1 MDQKNLVKIWEL
13 HTTAEFV
20 RRDVEATMATMTDD
34 PYIKIIPTNIYRRG
48 KEEVRALYRNTFI
61 PSLPDEFQAEILNR
75 VIGEHYIVDE
85 ERFTFR
91 HSKRMEWLLPNV
103 EPTYKT
109 VELLHIVFV
118 EFSGDRVAGERVY
131 WDQASVLRQ
140 VGLLKD

>member
-1 MDQKNLVKIWEL
+1 MTQKDLVKIWEL

-20 RRDVEATMATMTDD
+20 RRDVETTMATMTDD
-34 PYIKIIPTNIYRRG
+34 PYIKIIPTNIYKQG
-48 KEEVRALYRNTFI
+48 KREVRVFYRDVLI
-61 PSLPDEFQAEILNR
+61 PSLPDEFKAEILNR
-75 VIGEHYIVDE
+75 VIGEQYIVDE
-85 ERFTFR
+85 ERFTFT
-91 HSKRMEWLLPNV
+91 HVKRMEWLLPNV